1 MARDNGSGELPR
13 ERLLE
18 KGPDALTD
26 AELLAVLVQHGVP
39 GYSAVEISKRLLEKL
54 QGLTGLLHASPSTL
68 CQIGIGRVKQA
79 KLLASVEIARRMT
92 AGKLPGHPLE
102 RPDAVVHHVRMHYE
116 RRDQEVL
123 GVLYLNSR
131 NQLIGEEELY
141 RGTISRLVA
150 ESRLIL
156 RNALERGASGI
167 IIFHTHPSGD
177 PSPSSDDMCFTR
189 SVRAAGEV
197 LGIVLVDHLIVGASG
212 GGWISMRDRGAW

>member
-1 MARDNGSGELPR
+1 MARANGSGELPR

-39 GYSAVEISKRLLEKL
+39 GYSAVEISKGLLEKL
-54 QGLTGLLHASPSTL
+54 SGLTGLLHASSSTL
-68 CQIGIGRVKQA
+68 CQIGIGRVKRA

-102 RPDAVVHHVRMHYE
+102 RPDAVVRHVRMHYE
-116 RRDQEVL
+116 LRDQEVM

-131 NQLIGEEELY
+131 NQLMGEEELF
-141 RGTISRLVA
+141 RGTISRLVV
-150 ESRLIL
+150 EPRPML
-156 RNALERGASGI
+156 RKALERGASGI
-167 IIFHTHPSGD
+167 IIFHTHPSGN
-177 PSPSSDDMCFTR
+177 PSPSSEDMLFTQR
-189 SVRAAGEV
+189 LGAAGEV

-212 GGWISMRDRGAW
+212 GGWISMKERGAW